1 MQIILPEFCLVVLV
15 GVSGAGK
22 TTFART
28 HFRPTEVVS
37 SDHCRALVADDENDQ
52 TATNDAFELLY
63 FLTEKRL
70 KRRRLTVI
78 DATNVQRPARQSL
91 IELAQPLGCPSIA
104 IVLDMPEE
112 ILNQRRQQRTDRHFG
127 DYVLPRQRR
136 ELGQSVVW
144 LNQEGFQRVF
154 VLKSPEEVE
163 VVEVV
168 RQVGIL

>member
-1 MQIILPEFCLVVLV
+1 MQIILPEFCLVALV
-15 GVSGAGK
+15 GVSGSGK

-28 HFRPTEVVS
+28 HFRPTEIVS

-52 TATNDAFELLY
+52 TATDDAFKLLY

-91 IELAQPLGCPSIA
+91 IELAQPHGCPSIA